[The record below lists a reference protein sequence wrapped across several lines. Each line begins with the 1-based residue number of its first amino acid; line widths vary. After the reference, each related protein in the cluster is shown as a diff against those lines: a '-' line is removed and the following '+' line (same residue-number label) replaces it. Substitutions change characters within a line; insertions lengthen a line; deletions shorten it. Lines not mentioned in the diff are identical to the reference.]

1 MNTDC
6 FVARSYI
13 LSRPGY
19 QRFLYE
25 EAGKLGVKFRFGS
38 SAETV
43 EDNATRPIL
52 ILKNGERI
60 EADLIVGADGMYFMR
75 SLSCNAS

>member
-1 MNTDC
+1 M
-6 FVARSYI
+6 
-13 LSRPGY
+13 
-19 QRFLYE
+19 
-25 EAGKLGVKFRFGS
+25 KFRFGS

-52 ILKNGERI
+52 ILKNGDRI
-60 EADLIVGADGMYFMR
+60 EADLIVGADGMYCMR